1 MEGEGGGG
9 EVVTGQCAE
18 ADIAAFYQA
27 IAENDTQRM
36 AELLTQC
43 PLLRHLLAT
52 AGRFLRLSPSLC
64 CLRSRAAFDSHT
76 RTAVPRPKHLHEPRL
91 NNRSMPDA

>member
-9 EVVTGQCAE
+9 EVVTGLCAE

-27 IAENDTQRM
+27 IAENDTERM

-52 AGRFLRLSPSLC
+52 AGRFLCLSPSPWSC
-64 CLRSRAAFDSHT
+64 AAFELT
-76 RTAVPRPKHLHEPRL
+76 RGLQQW
-91 NNRSMPDA
+91 